1 MLISERSVL
10 NIVYWPMSNHLLP
23 ILLNSD
29 GKISVFGIRFQRGV
43 TLDTYVTF
51 WRPEVLRS

>member
-10 NIVYWPMSNHLLP
+10 DIVYWPMSNHLLP

-29 GKISVFGIRFQRGV
+29 GEISLFLELGFK
-43 TLDTYVTF
+43 
-51 WRPEVLRS
+51 EVSH